1 MAKGSLREEGSA
13 YQTVFI
19 RRTLKSN
26 LLEGII
32 EIPSALKNRL
42 VELIVLPVDS
52 EKKRK
57 EGSKKEVGSPLRT
70 FAGAWAG
77 EPLIRADQGQYE
89 AREELL

>member
-1 MAKGSLREEGSA
+1 MVKQSLKQKGTST
-13 YQTVFI
+13 QTVFI

-57 EGSKKEVGSPLRT
+57 ENKKRVDSPLRR

-77 EPLIRADQGQYE
+77 EPLIREVQGQYE
-89 AREELL
+89 VREELL

>member
-1 MAKGSLREEGSA
+1 MAKGSLTEEGPA
-13 YQTVFI
+13 YQIVFI

-32 EIPSALKNRL
+32 EIPSTLKNRL

-52 EKKRK
+52 EKERK
-57 EGSKKEVGSPLRT
+57 EDKNEVGSPLRT